1 MVHFL
6 LVTGQLGFCFLLS
19 GYRKPDEVRERVA
32 LRKPCDWVV
41 NAGLPWVLPAR
52 PGGRRGERGHRT
64 AGGRLL
70 EETEDTEAG
79 SPLKPSGG
87 HRASCSCAWGG
98 AGARHLRLWGGVPLA
113 QVTHGESGIWLKLL
127 EGLQTVCCNRAP
139 LYAPVRHLQG
149 SGLTQIKMANIF
161 IS

>member
-1 MVHFL
+1 M
-6 LVTGQLGFCFLLS
+6 LGYPS
-19 GYRKPDEVRERVA
+19 GMGRSLYSRRFGEPRRG
-32 LRKPCDWVV
+32 DWVLTW
-41 NAGLPWVLPAR
+41 GKQ
-52 PGGRRGERGHRT
+52 GGEGPRRLGRERGHRT

-70 EETEDTEAG
+70 EETENTEAG

-98 AGARHLRLWGGVPLA
+98 AGARHLRPWGGVPLA

-139 LYAPVRHLQG
+139 LYAPDQHLQG